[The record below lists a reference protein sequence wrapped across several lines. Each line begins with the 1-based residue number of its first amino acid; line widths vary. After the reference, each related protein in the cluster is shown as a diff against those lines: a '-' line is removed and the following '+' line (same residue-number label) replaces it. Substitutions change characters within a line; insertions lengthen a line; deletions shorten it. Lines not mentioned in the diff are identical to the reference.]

1 MNSPRVS
8 SKTSSLAWISWRLL
22 LSRKTL
28 FGGTAPLALLGLILG
43 VAALVVSMAVMSGF
57 ESTLQEAMTDVSGHL
72 QVVKR
77 SRSQDDWKDLEA
89 RIKKAEPTLQGATR
103 FVFIE
108 GIMAHH
114 GQISGVLLEGLDKDR
129 VQSVLR
135 FKNRVQSGSDDLS
148 VPSEVPLALIG
159 SGLAKKMNLKVGDI
173 FRVVVPVTEAVDP
186 SSLQRRVGQFKVQ
199 GILELGKYDWNER
212 FVVTELTAAQQVADI
227 GERYSGLLLRFQS
240 ASYAREAGFN
250 LSRSLGTAYWIRD
263 WRDSNENLFDAV
275 SVERP
280 AIFFVVS
287 VIIFVAAFNISSTLF
302 VNVVQ
307 RYKDI
312 AILKTVG
319 LGRKDIIKIFTIQGL
334 FMGALG
340 LLGGFILGFIMCG
353 LFNWAQGSL
362 GLISG
367 AVYRVDSI
375 SLNIRFADTMAIC
388 FATLL
393 ICFIATLAPA
403 RRGGKLT
410 PVEGLRNE

>member
-1 MNSPRVS
+1 MKS
-8 SKTSSLAWISWRLL
+8 TLAWISWRLL

-57 ESTLQEAMTDVSGHL
+57 ESTLQQAMTDVSGHV

-77 SRSQDDWKDLEA
+77 SRFPDDWKDLES
-89 RIKKAEPTLQGATR
+89 RIKKAEPTLVGATR

-108 GIMAHH
+108 GIMAHN
-114 GQISGVLLEGLDKDR
+114 GQISGVLLEGVDTER
-129 VQSVLR
+129 VSSVLK
-135 FKNRVQSGSDDLS
+135 FKSRVQSGSEDLS
-148 VPSEVPLALIG
+148 APSDVPLALIG
-159 SGLAKKMNLKVGDI
+159 SGLAKKMNLKVGDV
-173 FRVVVPVTEAVDP
+173 FRVVVPITETVDP
-186 SSLQRRVGQFKVQ
+186 NSLQRKVGQFKVQ

-212 FVVTELTAAQQVADI
+212 FVVTGLTAAQQVAEI
-227 GERYSGLLLRFQS
+227 GDRYSGLLLRFPS
-240 ASYAREAGFN
+240 AQYARQAGFN
-250 LSRSLGTAYWIRD
+250 LSRVLGTPYWIRD

-287 VIIFVAAFNISSTLF
+287 IIIFVAAFNISSTLF

-319 LGRKDIIKIFTIQGL
+319 FRRKDIIKIFTFQGL
-334 FMGALG
+334 FMGAIG
-340 LLGGFILGFIMCG
+340 LFGGFIIGFILCA
-353 LFNWAQGSL
+353 LFNTLQGSL
-362 GLISG
+362 GLIAG
-367 AVYRVDSI
+367 AVYRVDGI
-375 SLNIRFADTMAIC
+375 SLSIRFTDTIAIC
-388 FATLL
+388 FATML

-403 RRGGKLT
+403 RRGGQLN
-410 PVEGLRNE
+410 PMEGLRNE

>member
-1 MNSPRVS
+1 MNSA
-8 SKTSSLAWISWRLL
+8 LAWISWRLL

-57 ESTLQEAMTDVSGHL
+57 ESTLQQAMTDVSGHV

-77 SRSQDDWKDLEA
+77 SRFPDDWKDLEA
-89 RIKKAEPTLQGATR
+89 RIKKAEPTVEGATR

-108 GIMAHH
+108 GIMAHN
-114 GQISGVLLEGLDKDR
+114 GQINGVLLEGVDTER
-129 VQSVLR
+129 VNTVLR
-135 FKNRVQSGSDDLS
+135 FKSRVKSGSDDLS
-148 VPSEVPLALIG
+148 AASDVPLALIG
-159 SGLAKKMNLKVGDI
+159 AGLAKKMNLKVGDV
-173 FRVVVPVTEAVDP
+173 FRVVVPITETVDP

-212 FVVTELTAAQQVADI
+212 FIVTGLAAAQQVADI
-227 GERYSGLLLRFQS
+227 GDRYSGLLLRFPS

-250 LSRSLGTAYWIRD
+250 LSRVLGSPYWIRD

-287 VIIFVAAFNISSTLF
+287 IIIFVAAFNISSTLF

-307 RYKDI
+307 RFKDI

-319 LGRKDIIKIFTIQGL
+319 LGRKEIIRIFTFQGL
-334 FMGALG
+334 FMGAIG
-340 LLGGFILGFIMCG
+340 LLGGFILGFILCG

-367 AVYRVDSI
+367 MVYRIDEIRV
-375 SLNIRFADTMAIC
+375 NIRLSDTIAIC
-388 FATLL
+388 VATML

-403 RRGGKLT
+403 RRGGQMS
-410 PVEGLRNE
+410 PMEGLRNE

>member
-1 MNSPRVS
+1 MKS
-8 SKTSSLAWISWRLL
+8 TLAWISWRLL

-57 ESTLQEAMTDVSGHL
+57 ESTLQQAMTDVSGHV

-77 SRSQDDWKDLEA
+77 SRFPDDWKDLEA
-89 RIKKAEPTLQGATR
+89 RIKKAEPTLVGATR

-108 GIMAHH
+108 GIMAHN
-114 GQISGVLLEGLDKDR
+114 GQISGVLLEGVDTER
-129 VQSVLR
+129 VTSVLK
-135 FKNRVQSGSDDLS
+135 FKSRVQSGSEDLS
-148 VPSEVPLALIG
+148 APSDVPLALIG
-159 SGLAKKMNLKVGDI
+159 SGLAKKMNLKVGDV
-173 FRVVVPVTEAVDP
+173 FRVVVPVTETVDP
-186 SSLQRRVGQFKVQ
+186 NSLQRKVGQFKVQ

-212 FVVTELTAAQQVADI
+212 FVVTGLTAAQQVAEI
-227 GERYSGLLLRFQS
+227 GDRYSGLLLRFPS
-240 ASYAREAGFN
+240 AQYARQAGFN
-250 LSRSLGTAYWIRD
+250 LSRALGTPYWIRD

-287 VIIFVAAFNISSTLF
+287 IIIFVAAFNISSTLF

-319 LGRKDIIKIFTIQGL
+319 FRRKDIIKIFTFQGL
-334 FMGALG
+334 FMGAIG
-340 LLGGFILGFIMCG
+340 LFGGFIVGFILCA
-353 LFNWAQGSL
+353 LFNTLQGSL
-362 GLISG
+362 GLIAG
-367 AVYRVDSI
+367 AVYRVDGI
-375 SLNIRFADTMAIC
+375 SLSIRFTDTIAIC
-388 FATLL
+388 FATML

-403 RRGGKLT
+403 RRGGQLN
-410 PVEGLRNE
+410 PMEGLRNE